1 MKQVLASE
9 VFALTGLTLSD
20 PQLDAFE
27 QYAHV
32 LLEWNEHTNLTAIR
46 TLEGIRVKHFVDSL
60 SCVKGMGTLT
70 NERVIDLGTGA
81 GFPGLPLK
89 ILFPGI
95 SLTLVDSVGKKTAF
109 CSHVV
114 ELLGLQDV
122 TVITARAEEMG
133 QDLGHRGWY
142 DWVVARSV
150 AGMSVLME
158 YMLPLAKVG
167 GKCLAQK
174 GESGM
179 QEFESSEGVLT
190 QLGGVL
196 NQMIPVHLPGV
207 DDLRYLVIVD
217 KVAATEDRYPR
228 RVGIPMK
235 RPLK

>member
-1 MKQVLASE
+1 MKQILASE
-9 VFALTGLTLSD
+9 VFALTGLTLTN

-27 QYAHV
+27 RYV
-32 LLEWNEHTNLTAIR
+32 DLLIGWNEHTNLTAIR

-81 GFPGLPLK
+81 GFPGIPLK
-89 ILFPGI
+89 IIFPGI

-114 ELLGLQDV
+114 EQLGLQNV

-133 QDLGHRGWY
+133 QDLGHREWY

-167 GKCLAQK
+167 RKM
-174 GESGM
+174 SGPKR
-179 QEFESSEGVLT
+179 GT
-190 QLGGVL
+190 
-196 NQMIPVHLPGV
+196 
-207 DDLRYLVIVD
+207 R
-217 KVAATEDRYPR
+217 AA
-228 RVGIPMK
+228 GS
-235 RPLK
+235 